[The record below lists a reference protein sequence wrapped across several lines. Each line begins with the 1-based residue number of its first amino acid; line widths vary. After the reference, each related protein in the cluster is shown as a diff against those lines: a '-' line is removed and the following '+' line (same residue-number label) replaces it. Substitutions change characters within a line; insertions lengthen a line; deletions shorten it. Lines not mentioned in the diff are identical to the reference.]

1 MKKHKKHADIKRPS
15 LGQFGRLEIGL
26 IGAPC
31 DIITNVVRSVTA
43 SLGGVYDI
51 TYIDADHQAS
61 EQPLYVNLT
70 DKISH
75 DNLAFQG
82 SLNDFDRKILL
93 SQSDILLVN
102 GNHFKAKKQIVFCTQ
117 KKKESLERKL
127 DRLTDVGLMILD
139 NDISEPHDF
148 LKAALPNYQE
158 IPIIN
163 IAQVDQL
170 SNWIKQFYQDQ
181 LPQIKGLVLAG
192 GKSQRMGEN
201 KALLDYHGE
210 PQVAYAARQFK
221 ALGID
226 PIISCRKEQADL
238 YAGDYELIHD
248 TFEGLGPNGAI
259 LSAFRSDPDAAWLVT
274 ACDQPLLKSEHLQQL
289 INQRQSNKLATCFHN
304 PETKFPEPLIT
315 LWEPKAYPRLLSF
328 LSMGYSCPRK
338 VLINSDVHEIHVSD
352 TDFMK
357 NANTPEEK
365 EAIKA
370 SLTS

>member
-31 DIITNVVRSVTA
+31 DVITDVVRSVTA
-43 SLGGVYDI
+43 SLGVGYDI

-75 DNLAFQG
+75 DNIAFQG

-102 GNHFKAKKQIVFCTQ
+102 GNHFKAKKQVVFCTQ

-127 DRLTDVGLMILD
+127 DRLTDVGLIILD
-139 NDISEPHDF
+139 NDISEPHGF
-148 LKAALPNYQE
+148 LKAALPNFQE
-158 IPIIN
+158 IPIIK
-163 IAQVDQL
+163 IESVDQF
-170 SNWIKQFYQDQ
+170 SNWIKEYYAGQ
-181 LPQIKGLVLAG
+181 LAQIKGLVLAG
-192 GKSQRMGEN
+192 GKSQRMGQN

-221 ALGID
+221 TIGIE

-238 YAGDYELIHD
+238 YAGNYKLLHD
-248 TFEGLGPNGAI
+248 TFEGLGPHGAI

-274 ACDQPLLKSEHLQQL
+274 ACDQPLLQSEHLQKL
-289 INQRQSNKLATCFHN
+289 VDQRRSNKLATCFHN
-304 PETKFPEPLIT
+304 PDTSFPEPLIT

-338 VLINSDVHEIHVSD
+338 VLINSDIHEIHVAD
-352 TDFMK
+352 YNFMK
-357 NANTPEEK
+357 NANTPEER
-365 EAIKA
+365 EALKS
-370 SLTS
+370 SLTN

>member
-15 LGQFGRLEIGL
+15 LGQFGRYELGL

-31 DIITNVVRSVTA
+31 DVITSLVGSVTI
-43 SLGGVYDI
+43 SLGEGYNI
-51 TYIDADHQAS
+51 TYIDADHQAG

-75 DNLAFQG
+75 DSIVLQG

-93 SQSDILLVN
+93 SQADILLVN

-117 KKKESLERKL
+117 KKRESLERKL
-127 DRLTDVGLMILD
+127 DRLTDVGLIILD
-139 NDISEPHDF
+139 QDISKPHGY
-148 LKAALPNYQE
+148 LETALSNFKD
-158 IPIIN
+158 IPVIKIDE
-163 IAQVDQL
+163 VDRL
-170 SNWIKQFYQDQ
+170 SNWIKEVYQSE

-192 GKSQRMGEN
+192 GNSQRMGEN

-221 ALGID
+221 ALGIE
-226 PIISCRKEQADL
+226 PIISCRKEQADT
-238 YAGDYELIHD
+238 YAGDYELLHD
-248 TFEGLGPNGAI
+248 TFDGLGPNGAI

-289 INQRQSNKLATCFHN
+289 INQRQPNKLATCFHN

-365 EAIKA
+365 EALKA
-370 SLTS
+370 SIVS

>member
-15 LGQFGRLEIGL
+15 LGQFGRLELGL

-31 DIITNVVRSVTA
+31 DVITHMVRSVSA
-43 SLGGVYDI
+43 SLGQGYNI
-51 TYIDADHQAS
+51 TYIDADHHAG
-61 EQPLYVNLT
+61 EQPLYTNLT

-75 DNLAFQG
+75 DNIAFQG
-82 SLNDFDRKILL
+82 SLNDFDRKIFLN
-93 SQSDILLVN
+93 QSDILLVN
-102 GNHFKAKKQIVFCTQ
+102 GNHFKSKKQIVFCTE

-127 DRLTDVGLMILD
+127 DRLTDVGLIILD
-139 NDISEPHDF
+139 QDITEPHQY
-148 LKAALPNYQE
+148 LQTTLSNYKE
-158 IPIIN
+158 LSVIGIKE
-163 IAQVDQL
+163 VEQL
-170 SNWIKQFYQDQ
+170 SNWIKEYYQHQ
-181 LPQIKGLVLAG
+181 LPPIKGLVLAG

-248 TFEGLGPNGAI
+248 TFDGLGPNGAI

-289 INQRQSNKLATCFHN
+289 INERQPNKLATCFHN

-338 VLINSDVHEIHVSD
+338 VLINSDVYELHVSE
-352 TDFMK
+352 TGFMK
-357 NANTPEEK
+357 NANTPEER
-365 EAIKA
+365 EALKA
-370 SLTS
+370 SLIS